1 MVMVFQV
8 QILGVGDCFTE
19 IHNYSSFVIHADGR
33 FTLVDCP
40 DGLPRILREAN
51 GVSDIGVRLERID
64 HIILTHLHGDHANG
78 LEGLAFFKRFYQGG
92 AKPTLYSMGDVFK
105 DLWPQKLKAAMKQ
118 LYSGPSEKIRSLS
131 ARQFQKACDRVAF
144 EDYFTPV
151 TLSFDKINEVNN
163 LQVEIYPV
171 KHHLPTFGLKAT
183 YGGKSLGYSSDTFF
197 DPSLIEFLKDCDM
210 IIHECDIQRVRPH
223 QGIHTDYNELVKLP
237 AAIKEKLFLI
247 HYPDTASQQDLDLKL
262 LQEGH
267 VYDIE

>member
-171 KHHLPTFGLKAT
+171 KHHLPTFGLKAA

-210 IIHECDIQRVRPH
+210 IIHECDVQQNPSH

-237 AAIKEKLFLI
+237 ESVKEKLFLI
-247 HYPDTASQQDLDLKL
+247 HYPDTARQIDLDLKL
-262 LQEGH
+262 LQQGH
-267 VYDIE
+267 VYDIG